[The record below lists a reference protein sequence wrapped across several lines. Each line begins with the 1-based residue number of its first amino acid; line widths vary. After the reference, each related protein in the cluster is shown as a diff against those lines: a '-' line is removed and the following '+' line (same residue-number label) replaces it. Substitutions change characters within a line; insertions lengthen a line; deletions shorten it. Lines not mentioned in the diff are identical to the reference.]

1 MTFSTSRRSA
11 LGLFGAGLAAAG
23 LGGITEAEAANSL
36 EGIRRRGF
44 IRIAVANE
52 VPYGFVD
59 SDGKARGIAPDVAT
73 HVLASIGIHRQQW
86 VVTPFGSLIPGL
98 KARRFDMV
106 AASQNV
112 LPARCTQVSFSS
124 INSSYGEGL
133 LVKAGNPH
141 DIHGYDWFLKNRDAK
156 LAVVSGA
163 DELRFA
169 HAMGIHDSQIVNL
182 SANADALSAVAD
194 GRVAAYAATGLTV
207 ARLARHSK
215 AVEPAAPFT
224 QPVVN
229 GHSVRSYGAFSFRKD
244 ETSLLAA
251 FDKALDAYKKT
262 DDWAKTLMKYGLT
275 QQDVEAARKMTTA
288 ARCKA

>member
-1 MTFSTSRRSA
+1 MTFSTTRRSA
-11 LGLFGAGLAAAG
+11 LTLFGAGMTAAT
-23 LGGITEAEAANSL
+23 LGVPGDAEAANVL

-44 IRIAVANE
+44 IRIAIANE
-52 VPYGFVD
+52 VPYGFMNA
-59 SDGKARGIAPDVAT
+59 DGQAHGIAPDVAK
-73 HVLASIGIHRQQW
+73 HVLGEIGIHRQQW

-112 LPARCTQVSFSS
+112 LPARCTQVAFSV

-133 LVKAGNPH
+133 LVKAGNPLG
-141 DIHGYDWFLKNRDAK
+141 IHGYDWFLKHRDKKFAIV
-156 LAVVSGA
+156 AGA

-169 HAMGIHDSQIVNL
+169 HAVGIHDSQIVNL

-224 QPVVN
+224 QPVVH

-244 ETSLLAA
+244 ETSLLTA

-262 DDWAKTLMKYGLT
+262 DAWAHTLMKYGLT
-275 QQDVEAARKMTTA
+275 KQDVEAARQMTTA
-288 ARCKA
+288 DRCKA